1 MREFL
6 IKSVLLSTSIPWA
19 LSKITDDYVYED
31 YNNEEVDYIN
41 PETNRYKANYHAKL
55 KSRGQVFEVDA
66 GTTIRL
72 PCAIESLSEELYQFV
87 LWKKMDRRNTLISS
101 GDKIL
106 LPTEKK
112 RMKVIFDKS
121 GSSLVV
127 AAAEESDAGKYKC
140 MLSLGEKVQE
150 VEHKVQ
156 IRNQPVIH
164 ADKSAKLSLS
174 QGDEMTL
181 TCNTSGPTGTKVQW
195 TKKVGQ

>member
-1 MREFL
+1 
-6 IKSVLLSTSIPWA
+6 
-19 LSKITDDYVYED
+19 
-31 YNNEEVDYIN
+31 
-41 PETNRYKANYHAKL
+41 
-55 KSRGQVFEVDA
+55 
-66 GTTIRL
+66 
-72 PCAIESLSEELYQFV
+72 
-87 LWKKMDRRNTLISS
+87 MDRRNTLISS
-101 GDKIL
+101 GEKIL
-106 LPTEKK
+106 LPAEKK

-164 ADKSAKLSLS
+164 SDKSAKLSLS

-181 TCNTSGPTGTKVQW
+181 TCNTSGPSGTRVRW
-195 TKKVGQ
+195 TKKVCQ